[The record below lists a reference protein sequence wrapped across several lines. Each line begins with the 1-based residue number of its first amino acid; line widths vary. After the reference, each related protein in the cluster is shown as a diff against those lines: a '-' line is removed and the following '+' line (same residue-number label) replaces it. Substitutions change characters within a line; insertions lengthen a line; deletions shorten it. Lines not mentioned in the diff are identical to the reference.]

1 MVTHPAT
8 QALCAAPEAPRPHAT
23 AASAVELLLLA
34 FLRSLLMAFLPAAAS
49 PQAAAA
55 LLRTTSLR
63 RLVATLLRLQA
74 RQEDRQA
81 RGWIPR
87 CERADEG
94 ALQVLI
100 AMLQGPGPRPRALP
114 AAMPP
119 VRPRIARAP
128 PRLLPA

>member
-1 MVTHPAT
+1 MVKHPAT
-8 QALCAAPEAPRPHAT
+8 QALCAAPEAPRLHAT

-34 FLRSLLMAFLPAAAS
+34 FLRSMLLAFLPAASS
-49 PQAAAA
+49 PQVAAA

-100 AMLQGPGPRPRALP
+100 AMLQGPGPLP